1 MYVSLARIG
10 HGGTSGSKGDW
21 LSGYL
26 GFPTSIMKAGK
37 EGLGMMWGEQIHSVF
52 LAELRSS
59 YRQLKKFL
67 TGSGTSRWRDQ

>member
-37 EGLGMMWGEQIHSVF
+37 EGLGMMWVSKSTV
-52 LAELRSS
+52 SS
-59 YRQLKKFL
+59 SL
-67 TGSGTSRWRDQ
+67 S